1 MIYESWKSL
10 QKYMRATF
18 WKYLIL
24 YDRPSMFYLTK
35 SSTNTYH
42 CVKSVCIRSYSTPHF
57 SRIFPHS
64 DRFEHYILQKW
75 LTFYDMIRYAICLKF
90 GGKFLTS
97 LTKLVLEAKASIWSI
112 MTEVYFYIVVSF
124 WHLLPLSK
132 INIFL

>member
-42 CVKSVCIRSYSTPHF
+42 CVKSVCIRSYSAPHF

-124 WHLLPLSK
+124 WYLLPLSK